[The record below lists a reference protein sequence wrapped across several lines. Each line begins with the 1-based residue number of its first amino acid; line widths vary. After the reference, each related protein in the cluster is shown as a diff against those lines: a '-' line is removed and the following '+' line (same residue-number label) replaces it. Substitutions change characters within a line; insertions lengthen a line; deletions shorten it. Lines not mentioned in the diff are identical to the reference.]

1 MKIRVRYIAML
12 QIPEIPLRHLQDD
25 LLTQISTQSLTLTSP
40 DFSTLLKSLFNLQRL
55 GIKLGLEHTFRLL
68 DFIGN
73 PQDDLTM
80 IHVAGTNGKG
90 STWAMIASILHA
102 SGKNVGLYTSPHL
115 IRFNERIRINGYPI
129 PDKQIIT
136 FMKKVGPFVQE
147 NESTFFETTTAMAFD
162 YFKEQKVDVAVIE
175 TGLGGRLDSTN
186 VIQPK
191 VTVISH
197 ISMDHMDILGK
208 DIEKIA
214 NEKAG
219 IIKNNVPLIIAEQTL
234 KVKNILLKKA
244 KDKRASVTE
253 LGAILNISATTSGTS
268 FQYKDDQYFTSLI
281 GEHQA
286 SNAALA
292 IECISQLEPELQN
305 QRIHY
310 GLRKVRWPERF
321 QQLDDRLYYD
331 VAHNE
336 DGLAFFLKT
345 IKSMYPDV
353 PIIGL
358 FCLKGDKEFNSLT
371 KNLSGQFSKLF
382 VTTDQNRLLLSSK
395 KLSEKLIFFGIKNEP
410 VDSVSS
416 GINKLKELIK
426 DAGVGIIF
434 GSHYIAEEVF
444 AEFEISFDSGV
455 I

>member
-1 MKIRVRYIAML
+1 
-12 QIPEIPLRHLQDD
+12 
-25 LLTQISTQSLTLTSP
+25 
-40 DFSTLLKSLFNLQRL
+40 
-55 GIKLGLEHTFRLL
+55 
-68 DFIGN
+68 
-73 PQDDLTM
+73 
-80 IHVAGTNGKG
+80 
-90 STWAMIASILHA
+90 MIASILQA
-102 SGKNVGLYTSPHL
+102 SGKNIGLYTSPHL

-129 PDKQIIT
+129 PDKKIIN
-136 FMKKVGPFVQE
+136 FMKKVDPVVQKI
-147 NESTFFETTTAMAFD
+147 ESTFFETTTAMAFD

-186 VIQPK
+186 VIKPK

-208 DIEKIA
+208 DIENIA

-244 KDKRASVTE
+244 KEKKAFVTE
-253 LGAILNISATTSGTS
+253 LGAISNISPTTFGTS

-281 GEHQA
+281 GKHQA

-292 IECISQLEPELQN
+292 IECISQFEPKLQN
-305 QRIHY
+305 KIIHY
-310 GLRKVRWPERF
+310 GLRRVRWPARI

-345 IKSMYPDV
+345 IRSIFPDV

-358 FCLKGDKEFNSLT
+358 FCLKGDKDFNSLAE
-371 KNLSGQFSKLF
+371 NLSGQFSNLF
-382 VTTDQNRLLLSSK
+382 VTTDQNRLLLSTEK
-395 KLSEKLIFFGIKNEP
+395 VSEKLILLGIKNEP

-426 DAGVGIIF
+426 DAGVGVIF

>member
-1 MKIRVRYIAML
+1 
-12 QIPEIPLRHLQDD
+12 
-25 LLTQISTQSLTLTSP
+25 LTSP
-40 DFSTLLKSLFNLQRL
+40 DFSALLKSLFNLQRL

-68 DFIGN
+68 DVIGN
-73 PQDDLTM
+73 PQENLTM

-90 STWAMIASILHA
+90 STCAMIASILHA

-136 FMKKVGPFVQE
+136 FMKKVGPVIQE
-147 NESTFFETTTAMAFD
+147 IESTFFETTTAMAFD

-186 VIQPK
+186 VIKPK

-219 IIKNNVPLIIAEQTL
+219 IIKNNVPLIIAEQTP

-244 KDKRASVTE
+244 KGERAPVTE
-253 LGAILNISATTSGTS
+253 LGTISNISATTSGTT
-268 FQYKDDQYFTSLI
+268 FQYKYDQYFTSLI

-286 SNAALA
+286 LNAGLA
-292 IECISQLEPELQN
+292 IECINQFEPKLQN
-305 QRIHY
+305 QMIHY
-310 GLRKVRWPERF
+310 GLRKVDWPARI

-345 IKSMYPDV
+345 IRSMFPDV

-358 FCLKGDKEFNSLT
+358 FCLKGDKELNSLT

-382 VTTDQNRLLLSSK
+382 VTTDQNRLLLSSQN
-395 KLSEKLIFFGIKNEP
+395 LSEKLKNFGIKNEP
-410 VDSVSS
+410 VGSVSS
-416 GINKLKELIK
+416 GINKLKALIK
-426 DAGVGIIF
+426 DAGVGVIF

-444 AEFEISFDSGV
+444 SEFEISFDSGV

>member
-1 MKIRVRYIAML
+1 
-12 QIPEIPLRHLQDD
+12 
-25 LLTQISTQSLTLTSP
+25 LTSP
-40 DFSTLLKSLFNLQRL
+40 DFSALLKSLFSLQRF
-55 GIKLGLEHTFRLL
+55 GIKLGLEHTHRLL

-90 STWAMIASILHA
+90 STCAMVASILHA

-115 IRFNERIRINGYPI
+115 IRFNERIRINGNPI
-129 PDKQIIT
+129 PDKEIIR
-136 FMKKVGPFVQE
+136 FMKKISPAVQE
-147 NESTFFETTTAMAFD
+147 IESTFFETTTAMAFD

-186 VIQPK
+186 VIQPR
-191 VTVISH
+191 VTVISQ

-208 DIEKIA
+208 DIEKITY
-214 NEKAG
+214 EKAG
-219 IIKNNVPLIIAEQTL
+219 IIKNNIPLIIANQTP
-234 KVKNILLKKA
+234 KAKNILLKKA
-244 KDKRASVTE
+244 KHESAPVTE
-253 LGAILNISATTSGTS
+253 LGAISNISITTSGTN
-268 FQYKDDQYFTSLI
+268 FQYKDDKFFTSLI

-286 SNAALA
+286 LNAALA
-292 IECISQLEPELQN
+292 IECINQFESELQN
-305 QRIHY
+305 KIIHY
-310 GLRKVRWPERF
+310 GLRKVCWPARI

-345 IKSMYPDV
+345 IRSIFPDV

-358 FCLKGDKEFNSLT
+358 FCLKGDKEFNSLAE
-371 KNLSGQFSKLF
+371 NLSGQFSNLF
-382 VTTDQNRLLLSSK
+382 VTTDQNRLLLSTEKVSQ
-395 KLSEKLIFFGIKNEP
+395 KLILLGIRNEP

-416 GINKLKELIK
+416 GIKKLKELIK
-426 DAGVGIIF
+426 DGGVGVIF

-444 AEFEISFDSGV
+444 DEFEISFDSGV

>member
-1 MKIRVRYIAML
+1 MQL
-12 QIPEIPLRHLQDD
+12 P
-25 LLTQISTQSLTLTSP
+25 TLTSP

-55 GIKLGLEHTFRLL
+55 GIKLGLEHTFHLL

-90 STWAMIASILHA
+90 STCAMIASILHA
-102 SGKNVGLYTSPHL
+102 SGKNIGLYTSPHL
-115 IRFNERIRINGYPI
+115 IKFNERIRINGFPI

-186 VIQPK
+186 VIKPK

-208 DIEKIA
+208 DIGKIA

-219 IIKNNVPLIIAEQTL
+219 IIKNDVPLIIAKQIP

-244 KDKRASVTE
+244 KDKRAPVTE
-253 LGAILNISATTSGTS
+253 LGPISNISATTSGTN
-268 FQYKDDQYFTSLI
+268 FQYEDDQYITSLI

-286 SNAALA
+286 LNAALA
-292 IECISQLEPELQN
+292 IECINQFEPGLQN
-305 QRIHY
+305 QIIHY
-310 GLRKVRWPERF
+310 GLRKVRWPARI
-321 QQLDDRLYYD
+321 QQLDDSLYYD

-336 DGLAFFLKT
+336 AGLAFLLKT
-345 IKSMYPDV
+345 IRSMYPDV

-382 VTTDQNRLLLSSK
+382 VTTDQNRLLLSSE
-395 KLSEKLIFFGIKNEP
+395 KLSEKLMFFGIKNEP

-416 GINKLKELIK
+416 GINKLKALIK
-426 DAGVGIIF
+426 DAGVGVIF

-444 AEFEISFDSGV
+444 TEFEISFDSG
-455 I
+455 II

>member
-1 MKIRVRYIAML
+1 M
-12 QIPEIPLRHLQDD
+12 
-25 LLTQISTQSLTLTSP
+25 TSP
-40 DFSTLLKSLFNLQRL
+40 DFSALLKSLFNLQRL

-68 DFIGN
+68 DVIGN
-73 PQDDLTM
+73 PQENLTM

-90 STWAMIASILHA
+90 STCAMIASILHA

-136 FMKKVGPFVQE
+136 FMKKVGPVIQE
-147 NESTFFETTTAMAFD
+147 IESTFFETTTAMAFD

-186 VIQPK
+186 VIKPK

-219 IIKNNVPLIIAEQTL
+219 IIKNNVPLIIAEQTP

-244 KDKRASVTE
+244 KGERAPVTE
-253 LGAILNISATTSGTS
+253 LGTISNISATTSGTT
-268 FQYKDDQYFTSLI
+268 FQYKYDQYFTSLI

-286 SNAALA
+286 LNAGLA
-292 IECISQLEPELQN
+292 IECINQFEPKLQN
-305 QRIHY
+305 QMIHY
-310 GLRKVRWPERF
+310 GLRKVDWPARI

-336 DGLAFFLKT
+336 DGLVFFLKT
-345 IKSMYPDV
+345 IRSMFPDV

-358 FCLKGDKEFNSLT
+358 FCLKGDKELNSLT

-382 VTTDQNRLLLSSK
+382 VTTDQNGLLLSAE

-410 VDSVSS
+410 VGSVSS
-416 GINKLKELIK
+416 GINKLKALIK
-426 DAGVGIIF
+426 DVGVGVIF

-444 AEFEISFDSGV
+444 SEFEISFDSGV

>member
-1 MKIRVRYIAML
+1 
-12 QIPEIPLRHLQDD
+12 
-25 LLTQISTQSLTLTSP
+25 
-40 DFSTLLKSLFNLQRL
+40 
-55 GIKLGLEHTFRLL
+55 
-68 DFIGN
+68 
-73 PQDDLTM
+73 
-80 IHVAGTNGKG
+80 
-90 STWAMIASILHA
+90 MIASILHA

-136 FMKKVGPFVQE
+136 FMKKVGPVIQE
-147 NESTFFETTTAMAFD
+147 IESTFFETTTAMAFD

-186 VIQPK
+186 VIKPK

-219 IIKNNVPLIIAEQTL
+219 IIKNNVPLIIAEQTP

-244 KDKRASVTE
+244 KGERAPVTE
-253 LGAILNISATTSGTS
+253 LGTISNISATTSGTT
-268 FQYKDDQYFTSLI
+268 FQYKYDQYFTSLI

-286 SNAALA
+286 LNAGLA
-292 IECISQLEPELQN
+292 IECINQFEPKLQN
-305 QRIHY
+305 QMIHY
-310 GLRKVRWPERF
+310 GLRKVDWPARI

-345 IKSMYPDV
+345 IRSMFPDV

-358 FCLKGDKEFNSLT
+358 FCLKGDKELNSLT

-382 VTTDQNRLLLSSK
+382 VTTDQNRLLLSSQN
-395 KLSEKLIFFGIKNEP
+395 LSEKLKNFGIKNEP
-410 VDSVSS
+410 VGSVSS
-416 GINKLKELIK
+416 GINKLKALIK
-426 DAGVGIIF
+426 DAGVGVIF

-444 AEFEISFDSGV
+444 SEFEISFDSGV

>member
-1 MKIRVRYIAML
+1 M
-12 QIPEIPLRHLQDD
+12 QDD
-25 LLTQISTQSLTLTSP
+25 SFTQISPQSPTLTST

-90 STWAMIASILHA
+90 STCAMIASIIHA
-102 SGKNVGLYTSPHL
+102 YGKNVGLYTSPHL
-115 IRFNERIRINGYPI
+115 IRFNERIRINGNPI
-129 PDKQIIT
+129 PDKAIIR
-136 FMKKVGPFVQE
+136 FMKKVSPAVQE
-147 NESTFFETTTAMAFD
+147 IESTFFETTTAMAFD

-186 VIQPK
+186 VIQPR

-208 DIEKIA
+208 DIEKIT

-219 IIKNNVPLIIAEQTL
+219 IIKKNVPLIITNQMP

-244 KDKRASVTE
+244 KYERAPVTE
-253 LGAILNISATTSGTS
+253 LGAISNISTKTSGTN
-268 FQYKDDQYFTSLI
+268 FQYKDDEYFTSLV

-286 SNAALA
+286 LNAALA
-292 IECISQLEPELQN
+292 IECINQFEPELQN
-305 QRIHY
+305 KTIYY
-310 GLRKVRWPERF
+310 GLRKVCWPARI

-336 DGLAFFLKT
+336 DGLTFFLKT
-345 IKSMYPDV
+345 IRSIFPDV
-353 PIIGL
+353 PISGL
-358 FCLKGDKEFNSLT
+358 FCLKGDKDFNSLAE
-371 KNLSGQFSKLF
+371 NLSGQFSNLF
-382 VTTDQNRLLLSSK
+382 VTTDQNRLLLSTEK
-395 KLSEKLIFFGIKNEP
+395 VSEKLILLGIKNEP

-426 DAGVGIIF
+426 NTGVGVIF

>member
-1 MKIRVRYIAML
+1 M
-12 QIPEIPLRHLQDD
+12 
-25 LLTQISTQSLTLTSP
+25 TSP
-40 DFSTLLKSLFNLQRL
+40 DFSALLKSLFNLQRL

-68 DFIGN
+68 DFLAN
-73 PQDDLTM
+73 PQNDLTM

-90 STWAMIASILHA
+90 SICAMIASILHA

-115 IRFNERIRINGYPI
+115 IQFNERIRINGYPI
-129 PDKQIIT
+129 SDKQIIR
-136 FMKKVGPFVQE
+136 FMKKVGPVVQE
-147 NESTFFETTTAMAFD
+147 IESTFFETTTAMAFD
-162 YFKEQKVDVAVIE
+162 YFKEQKVDMAVIE

-186 VIQPK
+186 VIDPE

-219 IIKNNVPLIIAEQTL
+219 IIKNNVPLIIAEQMP
-234 KVKNILLKKA
+234 KVKNILLKQA
-244 KDKRASVTE
+244 KHERAPVTE
-253 LGAILNISATTSGTS
+253 LGAISNISTTTSGTS

-292 IECISQLEPELQN
+292 IECISQFKPELQN
-305 QRIHY
+305 KIIHY
-310 GLRKVRWPERF
+310 GLRRVRWPARI

-345 IKSMYPDV
+345 IRSIFPDV

-358 FCLKGDKEFNSLT
+358 FCLKGDKDFNSLAE
-371 KNLSGQFSKLF
+371 NLSGQFSNLF
-382 VTTDQNRLLLSSK
+382 VTTDQNRLLLSTEK
-395 KLSEKLIFFGIKNEP
+395 VSEKLILLGIKNEP
-410 VDSVSS
+410 VNSVSS
-416 GINKLKELIK
+416 GITRLKELIK
-426 DAGVGIIF
+426 DAGVGVIF

>member
-1 MKIRVRYIAML
+1 M
-12 QIPEIPLRHLQDD
+12 QDD
-25 LLTQISTQSLTLTSP
+25 LFTQISAKSPTLTSP
-40 DFSTLLKSLFNLQRL
+40 DFSALLKSLFSLQRL

-68 DFIGN
+68 DVIGN
-73 PQDDLTM
+73 PQENLTM

-90 STWAMIASILHA
+90 STCAMIASILHA

-136 FMKKVGPFVQE
+136 FMKKVGPVIQE
-147 NESTFFETTTAMAFD
+147 IESTFFETTTAMAFD

-186 VIQPK
+186 VIKPK

-219 IIKNNVPLIIAEQTL
+219 IIKNNVPLIIAEQTP

-244 KDKRASVTE
+244 KDERVPVTE
-253 LGAILNISATTSGTS
+253 LGTISNISVTTSGTT
-268 FQYKDDQYFTSLI
+268 FQYKYDQYFTSLI

-286 SNAALA
+286 LNAGLA
-292 IECISQLEPELQN
+292 IECINQFEPKLQN
-305 QRIHY
+305 QMIHY
-310 GLRKVRWPERF
+310 GLRKVDWPARI

-336 DGLAFFLKT
+336 DS
-345 IKSMYPDV
+345 I
-353 PIIGL
+353 
-358 FCLKGDKEFNSLT
+358 
-371 KNLSGQFSKLF
+371 
-382 VTTDQNRLLLSSK
+382 K
-395 KLSEKLIFFGIKNEP
+395 KLGKQF
-410 VDSVSS
+410 
-416 GINKLKELIK
+416 
-426 DAGVGIIF
+426 
-434 GSHYIAEEVF
+434 
-444 AEFEISFDSGV
+444 EFS
-455 I
+455 

>member
-1 MKIRVRYIAML
+1 
-12 QIPEIPLRHLQDD
+12 
-25 LLTQISTQSLTLTSP
+25 
-40 DFSTLLKSLFNLQRL
+40 
-55 GIKLGLEHTFRLL
+55 
-68 DFIGN
+68 
-73 PQDDLTM
+73 
-80 IHVAGTNGKG
+80 
-90 STWAMIASILHA
+90 
-102 SGKNVGLYTSPHL
+102 
-115 IRFNERIRINGYPI
+115 
-129 PDKQIIT
+129 
-136 FMKKVGPFVQE
+136 MKKVGPVVQE
-147 NESTFFETTTAMAFD
+147 IESTFFETTTAMAFD

-186 VIQPK
+186 VIKPK

-197 ISMDHMDILGK
+197 ISMDHIDILGK

-219 IIKNNVPLIIAEQTL
+219 IIKNDVPLIIAKQTP

-244 KDKRASVTE
+244 KDKRAPVTE
-253 LGAILNISATTSGTS
+253 LGAISNISATTSGS
-268 FQYKDDQYFTSLI
+268 NFQYKDDQYFTSLI

-286 SNAALA
+286 LNATLA
-292 IECISQLEPELQN
+292 IECINQFEPGLQN
-305 QRIHY
+305 QIIHY
-310 GLRKVRWPERF
+310 GLRKVRWPARI

-345 IKSMYPDV
+345 IRSMYPDV

-382 VTTDQNRLLLSSK
+382 VTTDQNRLLLSSE

-416 GINKLKELIK
+416 GINKLKALIK
-426 DAGVGIIF
+426 DAGVGVIF

>member
-1 MKIRVRYIAML
+1 M
-12 QIPEIPLRHLQDD
+12 
-25 LLTQISTQSLTLTSP
+25 TSP
-40 DFSTLLKSLFNLQRL
+40 DFSALLKSLFNLQRL

-90 STWAMIASILHA
+90 STCAMIASILHA

-136 FMKKVGPFVQE
+136 FMKKVGPAIQE
-147 NESTFFETTTAMAFD
+147 IESTFFETTTAMAFD

-186 VIQPK
+186 VIKPK

-219 IIKNNVPLIIAEQTL
+219 IIKNNVPLIIAEQTP

-244 KDKRASVTE
+244 KDERAPVTE
-253 LGAILNISATTSGTS
+253 LGTISNISATTSGTT
-268 FQYKDDQYFTSLI
+268 FQYKYDQYFTSLI

-286 SNAALA
+286 LNAGLA
-292 IECISQLEPELQN
+292 IECINQFEPKLQN
-305 QRIHY
+305 QMIHY
-310 GLRKVRWPERF
+310 GLRKVDWPARI

-345 IKSMYPDV
+345 IRSMFPDV

-358 FCLKGDKEFNSLT
+358 FCLKGDKELNSLT
-371 KNLSGQFSKLF
+371 NNLSGQFSKLF
-382 VTTDQNRLLLSSK
+382 VTTDQNRLLLSSQN
-395 KLSEKLIFFGIKNEP
+395 LSEKLKNFGIKNEP
-410 VDSVSS
+410 VGSVSS
-416 GINKLKELIK
+416 GINKLKALIK
-426 DAGVGIIF
+426 DAGVGVIF

>member
-1 MKIRVRYIAML
+1 
-12 QIPEIPLRHLQDD
+12 LQDD
-25 LLTQISTQSLTLTSP
+25 LFTQISAKSPTLTSP
-40 DFSTLLKSLFNLQRL
+40 DFSNLLKSLFNLQRL

-73 PQDDLTM
+73 PQNHITM

-90 STWAMIASILHA
+90 STCAMIASILHA

-115 IRFNERIRINGYPI
+115 IRFNERIRINGSPI
-129 PDKQIIT
+129 PDKAIIR
-136 FMKKVGPFVQE
+136 FMEKVSPAVQE
-147 NESTFFETTTAMAFD
+147 IESTFFETTTAMAFD
-162 YFKEQKVDVAVIE
+162 YFKEQQVDVAVIE

-214 NEKAG
+214 SEKAG
-219 IIKNNVPLIIAEQTL
+219 IIKNNIPLIIAEQTS

-244 KDKRASVTE
+244 KNERAPVTE
-253 LGAILNISATTSGTS
+253 LGALSNISVTNSGTN
-268 FQYKDDQYFTSLI
+268 FQYKDDDYFTSLI

-286 SNAALA
+286 LNAGLA
-292 IECISQLEPELQN
+292 IECINQFEPELQN
-305 QRIHY
+305 KIIHY
-310 GLRKVRWPERF
+310 GLRKVCWPART
-321 QQLDDRLYYD
+321 QQLEDRLYYD

-336 DGLAFFLKT
+336 NGLFFFLKT
-345 IKSMYPDV
+345 IRSIFPDV

-358 FCLKGDKEFNSLT
+358 FCLKGDKEFNSLAE
-371 KNLSGQFSKLF
+371 NLSGQFSKLF
-382 VTTDQNRLLLSSK
+382 VTTDQNRLLLSTEK
-395 KLSEKLIFFGIKNEP
+395 VSEKLILLGIKNEP

-426 DAGVGIIF
+426 DAGVGVIF

-444 AEFEISFDSGV
+444 NEFEISFDSGV

>member
-1 MKIRVRYIAML
+1 MQL
-12 QIPEIPLRHLQDD
+12 P
-25 LLTQISTQSLTLTSP
+25 TLTSP

-55 GIKLGLEHTFRLL
+55 GIKLGLEHTFHLL

-90 STWAMIASILHA
+90 STCAMIASILHA
-102 SGKNVGLYTSPHL
+102 SGKNIGLYTSPHL
-115 IRFNERIRINGYPI
+115 IKFNERIRINGYPI

-186 VIQPK
+186 VIKPK

-197 ISMDHMDILGK
+197 ISMDHMDVLGK
-208 DIEKIA
+208 DIGKIA

-219 IIKNNVPLIIAEQTL
+219 IIKNDVPLIIAKQIP

-244 KDKRASVTE
+244 KDKRAPVTE
-253 LGAILNISATTSGTS
+253 LGPISNISATTSGTN
-268 FQYKDDQYFTSLI
+268 FQYEDDQYITSLI

-286 SNAALA
+286 LNAALA
-292 IECISQLEPELQN
+292 IECINQFEPGLQN
-305 QRIHY
+305 QIIHY
-310 GLRKVRWPERF
+310 GLRKVRWPARI
-321 QQLDDRLYYD
+321 QQLDDSLYYD

-336 DGLAFFLKT
+336 AGLAFLLKT
-345 IKSMYPDV
+345 IRSMYPDV

-382 VTTDQNRLLLSSK
+382 VTTDQNRLLLSSE

-416 GINKLKELIK
+416 GINKLKALIK
-426 DAGVGIIF
+426 DAGVGVIF

-444 AEFEISFDSGV
+444 TEFEISFDSG
-455 I
+455 II

>member
-1 MKIRVRYIAML
+1 M
-12 QIPEIPLRHLQDD
+12 QDD
-25 LLTQISTQSLTLTSP
+25 LLIQISAKSPTLTSP
-40 DFSTLLKSLFNLQRL
+40 EFPALLKTLFNLQRL

-73 PQDDLTM
+73 PQDDLAM

-90 STWAMIASILHA
+90 STCAMIASILHA

-115 IRFNERIRINGYPI
+115 IRFNERIRVNGYPI
-129 PDKQIIT
+129 PDKKIIK
-136 FMKKVGPFVQE
+136 FMKKMDSAIQE
-147 NESTFFETTTAMAFD
+147 IEPTFFETTTAMAFD
-162 YFKEQKVDVAVIE
+162 YFRGKKVDVAVIE

-186 VIQPK
+186 VIEPE

-197 ISMDHMDILGK
+197 ISMDHMNILGK

-219 IIKNNVPLIIAEQTL
+219 IIKRNVPLIISEQMPI
-234 KVKNILLKKA
+234 VKNILLKKA
-244 KDKRASVTE
+244 KYEKAPVTE
-253 LGAILNISATTSGTS
+253 LGVLSNISATTSGTN

-281 GEHQA
+281 GDHQA
-286 SNAALA
+286 LNAGLA
-292 IECISQLEPELQN
+292 IECINQFEPELQKKI
-305 QRIHY
+305 IHY
-310 GLRKVRWPERF
+310 GLRKVSWPARI
-321 QQLDDRLYYD
+321 QQLGDRLYYD

-336 DGLAFFLKT
+336 NGLAFFLKT
-345 IKSMYPDV
+345 IRSMFVDA

-358 FCLKGDKEFNSLT
+358 FCLKGDKEFKYLA
-371 KNLSGQFSKLF
+371 KNLTGQFSTLF
-382 VTTDQNRLLLSSK
+382 VTTDKNRILLSAE
-395 KLSEKLIFFGIKNEP
+395 KLSEKLEFYGIKNEA

-416 GINKLKELIK
+416 GIYKLKELIT
-426 DAGVGIIF
+426 DSGVGIIF

-444 AEFEISFDSGV
+444 TEFEISFDSGV

>member
-1 MKIRVRYIAML
+1 
-12 QIPEIPLRHLQDD
+12 
-25 LLTQISTQSLTLTSP
+25 
-40 DFSTLLKSLFNLQRL
+40 
-55 GIKLGLEHTFRLL
+55 
-68 DFIGN
+68 
-73 PQDDLTM
+73 
-80 IHVAGTNGKG
+80 
-90 STWAMIASILHA
+90 
-102 SGKNVGLYTSPHL
+102 
-115 IRFNERIRINGYPI
+115 
-129 PDKQIIT
+129 
-136 FMKKVGPFVQE
+136 MKKVGPVVQKI
-147 NESTFFETTTAMAFD
+147 ESTFFETTTAMAFD

-186 VIQPK
+186 VIKPK

-244 KDKRASVTE
+244 TDKRAFVTE
-253 LGAILNISATTSGTS
+253 LDAISNISATTSGTC
-268 FQYKDDQYFTSLI
+268 FQYKDDQYVTSLI

-286 SNAALA
+286 LNAALA
-292 IECISQLEPELQN
+292 IECISQFEPELQN

-310 GLRKVRWPERF
+310 GLRKVRWPARI

-345 IKSMYPDV
+345 IRSMFPDV

-358 FCLKGDKEFNSLT
+358 FCLKGDKEMDLLAKQM
-371 KNLSGQFSKLF
+371 KNQFIELYVSSD
-382 VTTDQNRLLLSSK
+382 VNGLLLDAKYLSK
-395 KLSEKLIFFGIKNEP
+395 KLNYKGVRNTS
-410 VDSVSS
+410 VDSVLN
-416 GINKLKELIK
+416 GINRLEAQIQKG
-426 DAGVGIIF
+426 AVGIIF
-434 GSHYIAEEVF
+434 GSHYIAEEVY
-444 AEFEISFDSGV
+444 SRN
-455 I
+455 

>member
-1 MKIRVRYIAML
+1 
-12 QIPEIPLRHLQDD
+12 
-25 LLTQISTQSLTLTSP
+25 LTSP
-40 DFSTLLKSLFNLQRL
+40 DFSALLKSLFNLQRL

-68 DFIGN
+68 DVIGN
-73 PQDDLTM
+73 PQENLTM

-90 STWAMIASILHA
+90 STCAMIASILHA

-136 FMKKVGPFVQE
+136 FMKKVGPVIQE
-147 NESTFFETTTAMAFD
+147 IESTFFETTTAMAFD

-186 VIQPK
+186 VIKPK

-219 IIKNNVPLIIAEQTL
+219 IIKNNVPLIIAEQTP

-244 KDKRASVTE
+244 KGERAPVTE
-253 LGAILNISATTSGTS
+253 LGTISNISATTSGTT
-268 FQYKDDQYFTSLI
+268 FQYKYDQYFTSLI

-286 SNAALA
+286 LNAGLA
-292 IECISQLEPELQN
+292 IECINQFEPKLQN
-305 QRIHY
+305 QMIHY
-310 GLRKVRWPERF
+310 GLRKVDWPARI

-336 DGLAFFLKT
+336 DGLVFFLKT
-345 IKSMYPDV
+345 IRSMFPDV

-358 FCLKGDKEFNSLT
+358 FCLKGDKELNSLT

-382 VTTDQNRLLLSSK
+382 VTTDQNGLLLSAE

-410 VDSVSS
+410 VGSVSS
-416 GINKLKELIK
+416 GINKLKALIK
-426 DAGVGIIF
+426 DVGVGVIF

-444 AEFEISFDSGV
+444 SEFEISFDSGV

>member
-1 MKIRVRYIAML
+1 M
-12 QIPEIPLRHLQDD
+12 
-25 LLTQISTQSLTLTSP
+25 TSP
-40 DFSTLLKSLFNLQRL
+40 DFSALLKSLFNLQRL

-68 DFIGN
+68 DVIGN
-73 PQDDLTM
+73 PQENLTM

-90 STWAMIASILHA
+90 STCAMIASILHA

-136 FMKKVGPFVQE
+136 FMKKVGPVIQE
-147 NESTFFETTTAMAFD
+147 IESTFFETTTAMAFD

-186 VIQPK
+186 VIKPK

-219 IIKNNVPLIIAEQTL
+219 IIKNNVPLIIAEQTP

-244 KDKRASVTE
+244 KGERAPVTE
-253 LGAILNISATTSGTS
+253 LGTISNISATTSGTT
-268 FQYKDDQYFTSLI
+268 FQYKYDQYFTSLI

-286 SNAALA
+286 LNAGLA
-292 IECISQLEPELQN
+292 IECINQFEPKLQN
-305 QRIHY
+305 QMIHY
-310 GLRKVRWPERF
+310 GLRKVDWPARI

-345 IKSMYPDV
+345 IRSMFPDV

-358 FCLKGDKEFNSLT
+358 FCLKGDKELNSLT

-382 VTTDQNRLLLSSK
+382 VTTDQNRLLLSSQN
-395 KLSEKLIFFGIKNEP
+395 LSEKLKNFGIKNEP
-410 VDSVSS
+410 VGSVSS
-416 GINKLKELIK
+416 GINKLKALIK
-426 DAGVGIIF
+426 DAGVGVIF

-444 AEFEISFDSGV
+444 SEFEISFDSGV

>member
-1 MKIRVRYIAML
+1 M
-12 QIPEIPLRHLQDD
+12 QDD
-25 LLTQISTQSLTLTSP
+25 LFTQISAKSPTLTSP

-90 STWAMIASILHA
+90 STCAMIASILHA

-136 FMKKVGPFVQE
+136 FMKKVGPVVQE
-147 NESTFFETTTAMAFD
+147 IESTFFETTTAMAFD

-186 VIQPK
+186 VIKPK

-219 IIKNNVPLIIAEQTL
+219 IIKNNVPLIIAEQTP

-244 KDKRASVTE
+244 KHERAPVTE
-253 LGAILNISATTSGTS
+253 LGAISNISATTSGTT
-268 FQYKDDQYFTSLI
+268 FQYKYDQYFTSLI

-286 SNAALA
+286 LNAALA
-292 IECISQLEPELQN
+292 IECINQFEPKLQN
-305 QRIHY
+305 QMIHY
-310 GLRKVRWPERF
+310 GLRKVHWPARI

-345 IKSMYPDV
+345 IRSMYPDV

-426 DAGVGIIF
+426 DAGVGVIF

>member
-1 MKIRVRYIAML
+1 MKIRVRYIAVL
-12 QIPEIPLRHLQDD
+12 QILGIPLRRLQGD
-25 LLTQISTQSLTLTSP
+25 LFTQISVQSPTLTSS

-55 GIKLGLEHTFRLL
+55 GIKLGLEHTFHLL

-90 STWAMIASILHA
+90 STCAMIASILHA
-102 SGKNVGLYTSPHL
+102 SGKNIGLYTSPHL
-115 IRFNERIRINGYPI
+115 IKFNERIRINGYPI

-186 VIQPK
+186 VIKPK

-208 DIEKIA
+208 DIGKIA

-219 IIKNNVPLIIAEQTL
+219 IIKNDVPLIIAKQIP

-244 KDKRASVTE
+244 KDKRSPVTE
-253 LGAILNISATTSGTS
+253 LGAISNISATTSGTN
-268 FQYKDDQYFTSLI
+268 FQYEDDQYITSLI

-286 SNAALA
+286 LNAALA
-292 IECISQLEPELQN
+292 IECINQFEPGLQN
-305 QRIHY
+305 
-310 GLRKVRWPERF
+310 
-321 QQLDDRLYYD
+321 
-331 VAHNE
+331 
-336 DGLAFFLKT
+336 
-345 IKSMYPDV
+345 
-353 PIIGL
+353 
-358 FCLKGDKEFNSLT
+358 NSLWI
-371 KNLSGQFSKLF
+371 
-382 VTTDQNRLLLSSK
+382 K
-395 KLSEKLIFFGIKNEP
+395 KGALACADP
-410 VDSVSS
+410 T
-416 GINKLKELIK
+416 
-426 DAGVGIIF
+426 VG
-434 GSHYIAEEVF
+434 
-444 AEFEISFDSGV
+444 
-455 I
+455 

>member
-1 MKIRVRYIAML
+1 
-12 QIPEIPLRHLQDD
+12 
-25 LLTQISTQSLTLTSP
+25 
-40 DFSTLLKSLFNLQRL
+40 
-55 GIKLGLEHTFRLL
+55 
-68 DFIGN
+68 
-73 PQDDLTM
+73 M

-90 STWAMIASILHA
+90 STCAMIASILHA
-102 SGKNVGLYTSPHL
+102 SGKNIGLYTSPHL
-115 IRFNERIRINGYPI
+115 IKFNERIRINGYPI

-186 VIQPK
+186 VIKPK

-208 DIEKIA
+208 DIGKIA

-219 IIKNNVPLIIAEQTL
+219 IIKNDVPLIIAKQIP

-244 KDKRASVTE
+244 KDKRAPVTE
-253 LGAILNISATTSGTS
+253 LGAISNISATTSGTN
-268 FQYKDDQYFTSLI
+268 FQYEDDQYITSLI

-286 SNAALA
+286 LNAALA
-292 IECISQLEPELQN
+292 IECINQFEPGLQN
-305 QRIHY
+305 QIIHY
-310 GLRKVRWPERF
+310 GLRKVRWPARI
-321 QQLDDRLYYD
+321 QQLDDSLYYD

-336 DGLAFFLKT
+336 AGLAFLLKT
-345 IKSMYPDV
+345 IRSMYPDV

-382 VTTDQNRLLLSSK
+382 VTTDQNRLLLSSE
-395 KLSEKLIFFGIKNEP
+395 KLSEKLMFFGIKNEP

-416 GINKLKELIK
+416 GINKLKALIK
-426 DAGVGIIF
+426 DAGVGVIF

-444 AEFEISFDSGV
+444 TEFEISFDSG
-455 I
+455 II

>member
-1 MKIRVRYIAML
+1 MKIRVRYVAML
-12 QIPEIPLRHLQDD
+12 QIPGIPLRHLQDD
-25 LLTQISTQSLTLTSP
+25 LFTQISAKSPTLTSP
-40 DFSTLLKSLFNLQRL
+40 DFSALLKSLFNLQRL

-90 STWAMIASILHA
+90 STCAMIASILHA

-136 FMKKVGPFVQE
+136 FMKKVGPVIQE
-147 NESTFFETTTAMAFD
+147 IESTFFETTTAMAFD

-186 VIQPK
+186 VIKPK
-191 VTVISH
+191 VTAISH

-219 IIKNNVPLIIAEQTL
+219 IIKNNVPLIIAEQTP

-244 KDKRASVTE
+244 KDERAPVTE
-253 LGAILNISATTSGTS
+253 LGTISNISATTSGTT
-268 FQYKDDQYFTSLI
+268 FQYKYDQYFTSLI

-286 SNAALA
+286 LNAGLA
-292 IECISQLEPELQN
+292 IECINQFEPKLQN
-305 QRIHY
+305 QMIHY
-310 GLRKVRWPERF
+310 GLRKVHWPARI

-336 DGLAFFLKT
+336 DGLAFFLIT
-345 IKSMYPDV
+345 IRSMFPDV

-371 KNLSGQFSKLF
+371 KNLSGQFSKIF
-382 VTTDQNRLLLSSK
+382 VTTDQNGLLLSAE

-410 VDSVSS
+410 VGSVSS
-416 GINKLKELIK
+416 GINKLKALIK
-426 DAGVGIIF
+426 DVGVGVIF

-444 AEFEISFDSGV
+444 SEFEISFDSGV

>member
-1 MKIRVRYIAML
+1 
-12 QIPEIPLRHLQDD
+12 
-25 LLTQISTQSLTLTSP
+25 
-40 DFSTLLKSLFNLQRL
+40 
-55 GIKLGLEHTFRLL
+55 
-68 DFIGN
+68 
-73 PQDDLTM
+73 
-80 IHVAGTNGKG
+80 
-90 STWAMIASILHA
+90 
-102 SGKNVGLYTSPHL
+102 
-115 IRFNERIRINGYPI
+115 
-129 PDKQIIT
+129 
-136 FMKKVGPFVQE
+136 
-147 NESTFFETTTAMAFD
+147 
-162 YFKEQKVDVAVIE
+162 
-175 TGLGGRLDSTN
+175 LDSTN
-186 VIQPK
+186 VIKPK

-219 IIKNNVPLIIAEQTL
+219 IIKNNVPLIIAEQMA

-244 KDKRASVTE
+244 KDERAPVTE
-253 LGAILNISATTSGTS
+253 LGTITNISATTSGTT

-286 SNAALA
+286 FNAGLA
-292 IECISQLEPELQN
+292 IECINKFEPKLQN
-305 QRIHY
+305 QMIHY
-310 GLRKVRWPERF
+310 GLRKVRWPARI

-345 IKSMYPDV
+345 IRSMFPDV

-371 KNLSGQFSKLF
+371 KNLSGQFSKLI
-382 VTTDQNRLLLSSK
+382 VTTDQNRLLLSSE

-416 GINKLKELIK
+416 GINKLKALIK

-444 AEFEISFDSGV
+444 SEFEISFDTGV

>member
-1 MKIRVRYIAML
+1 
-12 QIPEIPLRHLQDD
+12 
-25 LLTQISTQSLTLTSP
+25 
-40 DFSTLLKSLFNLQRL
+40 
-55 GIKLGLEHTFRLL
+55 
-68 DFIGN
+68 
-73 PQDDLTM
+73 M

-90 STWAMIASILHA
+90 STCAMIASILHA

-136 FMKKVGPFVQE
+136 FMKKVGPVIQE
-147 NESTFFETTTAMAFD
+147 IESTFFETTTAMAFD

-186 VIQPK
+186 VIKPK

-219 IIKNNVPLIIAEQTL
+219 IIKNNVPLIIAEQTP

-244 KDKRASVTE
+244 KGERAPVTE
-253 LGAILNISATTSGTS
+253 LGTISNISATTSGTT
-268 FQYKDDQYFTSLI
+268 FQYKYDQYFTSLI

-286 SNAALA
+286 LNAGLA
-292 IECISQLEPELQN
+292 IECINQFEPKLQN
-305 QRIHY
+305 QMIHY
-310 GLRKVRWPERF
+310 GLRKVDWPARI

-336 DGLAFFLKT
+336 DGLVFFLKT
-345 IKSMYPDV
+345 IRSMFPDV

-358 FCLKGDKEFNSLT
+358 FCLKGDKELNSLT

-382 VTTDQNRLLLSSK
+382 VTTDQNRLLLSSQN
-395 KLSEKLIFFGIKNEP
+395 LSEKLKNFGIKNEP
-410 VDSVSS
+410 VGSVSS
-416 GINKLKELIK
+416 GINKLKALIK
-426 DAGVGIIF
+426 DAGVGVIF

-444 AEFEISFDSGV
+444 SEFEISFDSGV

>member
-1 MKIRVRYIAML
+1 M
-12 QIPEIPLRHLQDD
+12 QDD
-25 LLTQISTQSLTLTSP
+25 LFTQISAKSHTLTSP
-40 DFSTLLKSLFNLQRL
+40 DFSALLKSLFNLQRL

-68 DFIGN
+68 DFLAN
-73 PQDDLTM
+73 PQNDLTM

-90 STWAMIASILHA
+90 SICAMIASILHA

-129 PDKQIIT
+129 SDKQIIR
-136 FMKKVGPFVQE
+136 FMKKVGPVVQE
-147 NESTFFETTTAMAFD
+147 IESTFFETTTAMAFD
-162 YFKEQKVDVAVIE
+162 YFKEQKVDMAVIE

-186 VIQPK
+186 VIDPE

-219 IIKNNVPLIIAEQTL
+219 IIKNNVPLIIAEQMP
-234 KVKNILLKKA
+234 KVKNILLKQA
-244 KDKRASVTE
+244 KHERAPVTE
-253 LGAILNISATTSGTS
+253 LGAISNISTTTSGTS
-268 FQYKDDQYFTSLI
+268 FQYKDNQYFTSLI

-292 IECISQLEPELQN
+292 IECISQFKPELQN
-305 QRIHY
+305 KIIHY
-310 GLRKVRWPERF
+310 GLRRVRWPARI

-345 IKSMYPDV
+345 IRSIFPDV

-358 FCLKGDKEFNSLT
+358 FCLKGDKDFNSLAE
-371 KNLSGQFSKLF
+371 NLSGQFSNLF
-382 VTTDQNRLLLSSK
+382 VTTDQNRLLLSTEK
-395 KLSEKLIFFGIKNEP
+395 VSEKLILLGIKNEP

-426 DAGVGIIF
+426 DAGVGVIF

>member
-1 MKIRVRYIAML
+1 MKIRVKYIAML
-12 QIPEIPLRHLQDD
+12 QIPGIPLRHLLDD
-25 LLTQISTQSLTLTSP
+25 LFTEISAKSPTLTSP
-40 DFSTLLKSLFNLQRL
+40 DFSTLLKSLFNLQRF

-68 DFIGN
+68 DFLAN
-73 PQDDLTM
+73 PQNDLTM

-90 STWAMIASILHA
+90 SICAMIASILHA

-129 PDKQIIT
+129 SDKQIIR
-136 FMKKVGPFVQE
+136 FMKKVGPVVQE
-147 NESTFFETTTAMAFD
+147 IESTFFETTTAMAFD

-186 VIQPK
+186 VIDPE

-219 IIKNNVPLIIAEQTL
+219 IIKNNIPLIIAEQTP
-234 KVKNILLKKA
+234 KVKNILLKHA
-244 KDKRASVTE
+244 KHERAPVTE
-253 LGAILNISATTSGTS
+253 LGAISNISTTTSGTS
-268 FQYKDDQYFTSLI
+268 FQYKDDQYITSLI

-292 IECISQLEPELQN
+292 IECISQFEPELQN
-305 QRIHY
+305 KIIHY
-310 GLRKVRWPERF
+310 GLRRVRWPARI

-336 DGLAFFLKT
+336 DGLTFFLKT
-345 IKSMYPDV
+345 IRSIFPDV
-353 PIIGL
+353 PISGL
-358 FCLKGDKEFNSLT
+358 FCLKGDKDFNSLAE
-371 KNLSGQFSKLF
+371 NLSGQFSNLF
-382 VTTDQNRLLLSSK
+382 VTTDQNRLLLSTEK
-395 KLSEKLIFFGIKNEP
+395 VSEKLILLGIKNEP

-426 DAGVGIIF
+426 NTGVGVIF

>member
-1 MKIRVRYIAML
+1 M
-12 QIPEIPLRHLQDD
+12 QDD
-25 LLTQISTQSLTLTSP
+25 LFTQISAKSPTLTSP

-90 STWAMIASILHA
+90 STCAMIASILHA

-136 FMKKVGPFVQE
+136 FMKKVGPVVQE
-147 NESTFFETTTAMAFD
+147 IESTFFETTTAMAFD

-186 VIQPK
+186 VIKPK

-219 IIKNNVPLIIAEQTL
+219 IIKNNIPLIIAEQTP

-244 KDKRASVTE
+244 KDERAPVTE
-253 LGAILNISATTSGTS
+253 LGTISNISARTSGTT
-268 FQYKDDQYFTSLI
+268 FQYKYDQYFTSLI

-286 SNAALA
+286 LNAGLA
-292 IECISQLEPELQN
+292 IECINQFEPKLQN
-305 QRIHY
+305 QMIHH
-310 GLRKVRWPERF
+310 GLRKVCWPARI
-321 QQLDDRLYYD
+321 QQLGDRLYYD

-345 IKSMYPDV
+345 IRSMFTDV

-382 VTTDQNRLLLSSK
+382 VTTDQNRLLLSSE

-416 GINKLKELIK
+416 GINKLKALIK

>member
-1 MKIRVRYIAML
+1 M
-12 QIPEIPLRHLQDD
+12 QDD
-25 LLTQISTQSLTLTSP
+25 LFTQISAKSPTLTSP
-40 DFSTLLKSLFNLQRL
+40 DFSALLKSLFNLQRL

-90 STWAMIASILHA
+90 STCAMIASILHA

-136 FMKKVGPFVQE
+136 FMKKVSLVVQE
-147 NESTFFETTTAMAFD
+147 IESTFFETTTAMAFD
-162 YFKEQKVDVAVIE
+162 YFQQQKVDVAVIE

-219 IIKNNVPLIIAEQTL
+219 IIKNNVPLIIAEQTP

-244 KDKRASVTE
+244 KDERAPVTE
-253 LGAILNISATTSGTS
+253 LDTISNISATNSGTT
-268 FQYKDDQYFTSLI
+268 FQYKYDQYFTSLI

-286 SNAALA
+286 LNAGLA
-292 IECISQLEPELQN
+292 IECINQFEPKLQN
-305 QRIHY
+305 QMIHY
-310 GLRKVRWPERF
+310 GLRKVHWPARI

-336 DGLAFFLKT
+336 DGLAFFLIT
-345 IKSMYPDV
+345 IRSMFPDV

-382 VTTDQNRLLLSSK
+382 VTTDQNRLLLSSE

-426 DAGVGIIF
+426 DAGVGVIF

>member
-1 MKIRVRYIAML
+1 M
-12 QIPEIPLRHLQDD
+12 QDD
-25 LLTQISTQSLTLTSP
+25 LFTQISAKSPTLTSP

-73 PQDDLTM
+73 PQDHITM

-90 STWAMIASILHA
+90 STCAMIASILHA

-115 IRFNERIRINGYPI
+115 IRFNERIRINGNPI
-129 PDKQIIT
+129 PDKAIIR
-136 FMKKVGPFVQE
+136 FMKKVSPAIQE
-147 NESTFFETTTAMAFD
+147 IESTFFETTTAMAFD
-162 YFKEQKVDVAVIE
+162 YFKEQQVDVAVIE

-208 DIEKIA
+208 DIENIA

-219 IIKNNVPLIIAEQTL
+219 IIKNNVPLIIANQPP
-234 KVKNILLKKA
+234 KAKNILLKKA
-244 KDKRASVTE
+244 KHERASVTE
-253 LGAILNISATTSGTS
+253 LGAVSNISVTTSGTN
-268 FQYKDDQYFTSLI
+268 FQYKDDEYFTSLI

-286 SNAALA
+286 LNAGLA
-292 IECISQLEPELQN
+292 IECINQFESELQN
-305 QRIHY
+305 KIIHY
-310 GLRKVRWPERF
+310 GLRKVRWPARI

-345 IKSMYPDV
+345 IRSIFPDV

-358 FCLKGDKEFNSLT
+358 FCLKGDKDFNSLAE
-371 KNLSGQFSKLF
+371 NLSGQFSNLF
-382 VTTDQNRLLLSSK
+382 VTTDQNRLLLSTEK
-395 KLSEKLIFFGIKNEP
+395 VSEKLILLGIKNEP

-426 DAGVGIIF
+426 DAGVGVIF

-444 AEFEISFDSGV
+444 DEFEISFDSGV